1 MTWHR
6 EIDYHGSRSYGA
18 DGPKARRFRAI
29 AAWLANLTGRK
40 SPNPGDPRTRALPAR
55 PQTSLSLF
63 GANSPAPAQRPAD
76 CPFPLKP
83 GQFDRRDWRLLP

>member
-18 DGPKARRFRAI
+18 DRPVARRFGAI
-29 AAWLANLTGRK
+29 GAWLAKLGGSKR
-40 SPNPGDPRTRALPAR
+40 SQAGDPRTRALPAR
-55 PQTSLSLF
+55 TRTDFSLF
-63 GANSPAPAQRPAD
+63 GASSPAPANRPAD

-83 GQFDRRDWRLLP
+83 GHFEARDWRLLP